1 MNQNKDLNYPLV
13 SDNDSF
19 MELIDVEKVYPNGV
33 QAVYNFNL
41 EIKQND
47 FVALVGPS
55 GCGKS
60 TTLRMIAGLEE
71 VSAGALYIKRKFSNF
86 TPSKDRNIAMVFQS
100 YALYSQLTVF
110 DNIAFGLR
118 ILKVPKKE
126 IEDRVFAAAS
136 ILDLGKYLDRRPKEL
151 SGGQMQR
158 VALGRAIVR
167 KADIFLMDE
176 PLSNLDAKLRLQ
188 MRAEIVRIHK
198 EAHATTVYVT
208 HDQTEAMTMANKI
221 VVMNKGFIQQID
233 APMTIYNH
241 PSNLFVA
248 NFIGA
253 PAMNIIDATYF
264 NGQLKFS
271 DQSIV
276 QLSSD
281 VNAQIRAF
289 FVREIAEL
297 KQVLQN
303 EKNTSTFFKQLDS
316 RLIKENDTKIDIV
329 PQKEDFIHRLIN
341 RFKRVKAFNTD
352 TNQSGAKDRLEELL
366 TAYQSALKSP
376 YALKFGIRPEDIKL
390 VAKDESPAFAL
401 KTKTTF
407 VEPLGSEYIVHTEWN
422 NSDLIVKL
430 DVTSVVDND
439 QEVVLKLNLDKIHLF
454 DPNNGKAIC

>member
-1 MNQNKDLNYPLV
+1 MNQSKDLNYPLI

-71 VSAGALYIKRKFSNF
+71 VSAGALYIKRKFSNY

-100 YALYSQLTVF
+100 YALYPQLTVF

-253 PAMNIIDATYF
+253 PAMNVIDTTYF
-264 NGQLKFS
+264 NGQLKFK
-271 DQSIV
+271 DQCTI
-276 QLSSD
+276 QLSD
-281 VNAQIRAF
+281 EVNAQIRAF
-289 FVREIAEL
+289 FIHQIDEL
-297 KQVLQN
+297 KQVMQD
-303 EKNTSTFFKQLDS
+303 EKSIATFLSQLDS
-316 RLIKENDTKIDIV
+316 RLIKENENQINKA
-329 PQKEDFIHRLIN
+329 PKKEDFIHRIIN
-341 RFKRVKAFNTD
+341 KFKKTEISNYDF
-352 TNQSGAKDRLEELL
+352 DRGDIKEKLQDLL
-366 TAYQSALKSP
+366 ATYQNALKHP

-390 VAKDESPAFAL
+390 VDNDEKPAFTI

-422 NSDLIVKL
+422 ESDLIIKL

-454 DPNNGKAIC
+454 DPNDGKAIF

>member
-1 MNQNKDLNYPLV
+1 
-13 SDNDSF
+13 

-71 VSAGALYIKRKFSNF
+71 VSAGALYIKRKFSNY

-100 YALYSQLTVF
+100 YALYPQLTVF

-253 PAMNIIDATYF
+253 PAMNVIDTTYF
-264 NGQLKFS
+264 NGQLKFK
-271 DQSIV
+271 DQCTI
-276 QLSSD
+276 QLSD
-281 VNAQIRAF
+281 EVNAQIRAF
-289 FVREIAEL
+289 FIHQIDEL
-297 KQVLQN
+297 KQVMQD
-303 EKNTSTFFKQLDS
+303 EKSIATFLSQLDS
-316 RLIKENDTKIDIV
+316 RLIKENENQINKA
-329 PQKEDFIHRLIN
+329 PKKEDFIHRIIN
-341 RFKRVKAFNTD
+341 KFKKTEISNYDF
-352 TNQSGAKDRLEELL
+352 DRGDIKEKLQDLL
-366 TAYQSALKSP
+366 ATYQNALKHP

-390 VAKDESPAFAL
+390 VDNDEKPAFTI

-422 NSDLIVKL
+422 ESDLIIKL

-454 DPNNGKAIC
+454 DPNDGKAIF